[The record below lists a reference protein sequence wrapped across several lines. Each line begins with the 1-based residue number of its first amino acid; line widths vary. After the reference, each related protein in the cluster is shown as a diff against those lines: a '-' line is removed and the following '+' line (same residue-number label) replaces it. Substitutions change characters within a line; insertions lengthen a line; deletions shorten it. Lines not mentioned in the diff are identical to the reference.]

1 MATTTETLTSN
12 FSDQLSLDSSIK
24 SRSPYINQF
33 NSPAPSRPTSSHPR
47 RSRPIYDEEED
58 HHSHPQ
64 DHYNGNQDLPSS
76 PDKARPKT
84 SHVSGRRRWIPETH
98 DEEDSKQ
105 KYQDQDFV
113 PDSPSLRPMT
123 SIYRFVFT
131 PDVMKQPIF
140 RFLKQFFFRQKKGNN
155 SSLFHFGSCNWLKSM
170 TILSMT
176 PLTGTAPTLIVII
189 IMII

>member
-47 RSRPIYDEEED
+47 RSRPIYHDQEED
-58 HHSHPQ
+58 HHQEQHYIGSSNNDQ
-64 DHYNGNQDLPSS
+64 DHLPSS
-76 PDKARPKT
+76 PNKARPKT

-98 DEEDSKQ
+98 DEEESNSKQ

-123 SIYRFVFT
+123 SIYRYT
-131 PDVMKQPIF
+131 
-140 RFLKQFFFRQKKGNN
+140 
-155 SSLFHFGSCNWLKSM
+155 
-170 TILSMT
+170 
-176 PLTGTAPTLIVII
+176 
-189 IMII
+189 

>member
-47 RSRPIYDEEED
+47 RSRPIYDEEDD
-58 HHSHPQ
+58 HHQ
-64 DHYNGNQDLPSS
+64 DHYIGNDQDLPSS
-76 PDKARPKT
+76 PNKARPKT

-105 KYQDQDFV
+105 NYQDFV
-113 PDSPSLRPMT
+113 PESPSLRPMT
-123 SIYRFVFT
+123 SIYRFVFI
-131 PDVMKQPIF
+131 PDVTK
-140 RFLKQFFFRQKKGNN
+140 
-155 SSLFHFGSCNWLKSM
+155 
-170 TILSMT
+170 
-176 PLTGTAPTLIVII
+176 
-189 IMII
+189 